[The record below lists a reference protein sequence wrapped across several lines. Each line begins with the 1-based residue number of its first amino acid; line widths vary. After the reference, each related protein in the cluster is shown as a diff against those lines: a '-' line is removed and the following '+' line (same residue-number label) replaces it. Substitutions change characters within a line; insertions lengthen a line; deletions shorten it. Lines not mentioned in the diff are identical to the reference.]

1 MVIAGLSFCWST
13 KFVTVGASKMILA
26 RTIMATTTIDAA
38 TLRAP
43 PLFFFGGGM
52 GTETKLFRTP
62 HCGQADNSESYL
74 QPQTMQSIYE
84 SVVC

>member
-1 MVIAGLSFCWST
+1 MVIAGLSFCWIT

-26 RTIMATTTIDAA
+26 RTIMPTPIDATA
-38 TLRAP
+38 LRAP

-62 HCGQADNSESYL
+62 HWGQADNSESYL